1 MVAIPCRRHVVTQ
14 CEGGPHQ
21 PYPSDVFRLMPHDQW
36 LALDVSHQRRLVAD
50 DATLGRLFVTSR
62 DHELLA
68 SPQTDMFYDS
78 YREVRPALCG
88 PAFNDV
94 YKFRNIVPG
103 RLLFVQ
109 SFTSSAANAS
119 LRMLKMEH
127 KSVPTWSVCD
137 SAVAHT
143 DARSG
148 VTSVRRVPSIA

>member
-1 MVAIPCRRHVVTQ
+1 MVTIPCRRHIVTQ
-14 CEGGPHQ
+14 CEGGPQQ
-21 PYPSDVFRLMPHDQW
+21 PYPSDVVRLIPQDRW

-68 SPQTDMFYDS
+68 SPHTDMFYDS

-103 RLLFVQ
+103 RLLLVQ
-109 SFTSSAANAS
+109 SFANAS

-127 KSVPTWSVCD
+127 KSIATWSVCD

-148 VTSVRRVPSIA
+148 VTSVRRVASIA